1 MSRAEVTCPVPL
13 SDIAVS
19 SSCLP
24 DGSAE
29 AVCSVRGSDP
39 CYSWRFN
46 EESKSKESRVT
57 LPPPVS
63 GTLRCDVTNQINNLS
78 TSINI
83 SCTVPVSDPVL
94 EVTCLHNGS
103 SEISCRVEKGT
114 DLSIFLTVIGGSE
127 GYNVTSSE
135 RTVRVTVPPV
145 SPPDSWN
152 ISCLVK
158 NNIGERSTN
167 EIREPC
173 PAPLSTPHVNVSCH
187 ADGSASVS
195 CVLEED
201 HDVTYKWTVNG
212 DLHDGDHSHN
222 ITFNTSPHAT
232 PFPSPHSAPY

>member
-1 MSRAEVTCPVPL
+1 PL

-39 CYSWRFN
+39 RYSWRLDGR
-46 EESKSKESRVT
+46 SVSREIWVT

-173 PAPLSTPHVNVSCH
+173 PGIPSRWGHLLSHGAV
-187 ADGSASVS
+187 
-195 CVLEED
+195 CVLYTVLLICMVNDLRKMNGSERRRRRDRTEMEMEP
-201 HDVTYKWTVNG
+201 TYYNER
-212 DLHDGDHSHN
+212 N
-222 ITFNTSPHAT
+222 
-232 PFPSPHSAPY
+232 